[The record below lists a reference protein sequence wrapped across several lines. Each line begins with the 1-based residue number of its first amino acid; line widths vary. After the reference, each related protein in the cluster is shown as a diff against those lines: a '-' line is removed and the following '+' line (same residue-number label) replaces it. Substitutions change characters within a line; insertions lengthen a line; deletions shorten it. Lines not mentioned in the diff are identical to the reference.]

1 MKMSTKGRYA
11 SRIMLYIAIHETD
24 KPIKK
29 QDIAISENISQD
41 YVEQILTMLKS
52 AGLVHS
58 YRGAKGG
65 FMLARSPEKI
75 SLNDI
80 ICATEGPLKIV
91 PCDDGKGNCNRAVFC
106 AMRPIWIKANYV
118 LADFFSGITL
128 DKLVT
133 EAKELLDS
141 HIHMYEI

>member
-11 SRIMLYIAIHETD
+11 SRIMLFIAMHETD

-41 YVEQILTMLKS
+41 YVEQILMMLRS
-52 AGLVHS
+52 ADLVHS

-65 FMLARSPEKI
+65 FMIARSPEKI

-80 ICATEGPLKIV
+80 ICSTEGPLKIV
-91 PCDDGKGNCNRAVFC
+91 PCEGGKENCNRAILC
-106 AMRPIWIKANYV
+106 AMKPIWTKANDV
-118 LADFFSGITL
+118 LTDFFSSITL

-133 EAKELLDS
+133 EAKEMVDS